1 VETLPAQEVTELL
14 NQWAAGNQAAGDT
27 LMPLLYAHLRQIA
40 RRYLKRQRGT
50 PTLQTTAVVHEAYL
64 RLTGDTQRRW
74 ENRTH
79 FFGVAAKAMRHV
91 LIDYARAAATDRR
104 GGENSRLP
112 LDDGCVI
119 SNERLRE
126 LVRLDDAL
134 LALSKLHPRQGRV
147 VELRFFGGWSVE
159 ETAEALNISPETVAR
174 DWRAAKAW
182 LYREL
187 EK

>member
-1 VETLPAQEVTELL
+1 VKAFPAPEVTELL
-14 NQWAAGNQAAGDT
+14 NQWAAGNQAAGDV
-27 LMPLLYAHLRQIA
+27 LMPLLYTHLRQIA

-50 PTLQTTAVVHEAYL
+50 PTLQTTAVVHEAYI
-64 RLTGDTQRRW
+64 RLTGDTRRRW

-104 GGENSRLP
+104 GGEN
-112 LDDGCVI
+112 
-119 SNERLRE
+119 ERLALDEGCALSHERLKE

-134 LALSKLHPRQGRV
+134 VVLSKLHPRQSQV
-147 VELRFFGGWSVE
+147 VELRFFGGWSVQ

-187 EK
+187 ED